1 MRRMLLLI
9 GFVGFSVLP
18 VAAGPNI
25 DHVFVIV
32 MENMDATTAHKGDK
46 SFIYGNKKHAPY
58 INKELI
64 PSASRALNFIDELP
78 DLPSEPHYILME
90 AGTNEFDDTTFTCDA
105 EPTRKCDGSDTQN
118 WTNSPKHLA
127 TELKAAGRSWMTYSQ
142 GYDPENTGACPVTS
156 HDRYAARHVPF
167 VFFADVAGAPPA
179 WNTPGCAQHF
189 RDFSQLKEGL
199 ASGNVPNYA
208 FIVPDVCNDMH
219 GHETCKDNLV
229 KKADD
234 FLKSM
239 LPGLIDWSKK
249 NRGIVML
256 AWDEDSTSEVMPF
269 ILAGAG
275 VKQNYASEEPYSH
288 RSMIRTVERI
298 FNLPG
303 LDTVKDASD
312 FSDMF
317 EDGKFP

>member
-1 MRRMLLLI
+1 MTAMLRAMFPSSSSPTWRVRR
-9 GFVGFSVLP
+9 P
-18 VAAGPNI
+18 P
-25 DHVFVIV
+25 
-32 MENMDATTAHKGDK
+32 
-46 SFIYGNKKHAPY
+46 
-58 INKELI
+58 
-64 PSASRALNFIDELP
+64 
-78 DLPSEPHYILME
+78 
-90 AGTNEFDDTTFTCDA
+90 GT
-105 EPTRKCDGSDTQN
+105 R
-118 WTNSPKHLA
+118 
-127 TELKAAGRSWMTYSQ
+127 
-142 GYDPENTGACPVTS
+142 
-156 HDRYAARHVPF
+156 
-167 VFFADVAGAPPA
+167 
-179 WNTPGCAQHF
+179 QHF

-219 GHETCKDNLV
+219 GHESCKDNLV